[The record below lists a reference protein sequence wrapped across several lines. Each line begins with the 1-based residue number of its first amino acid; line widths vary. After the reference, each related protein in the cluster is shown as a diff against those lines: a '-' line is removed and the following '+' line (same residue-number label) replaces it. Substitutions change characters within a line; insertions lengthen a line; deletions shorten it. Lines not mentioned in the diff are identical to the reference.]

1 MKSSQVRII
10 KSRERESQPEP
21 TVDEAAFDESPQ
33 QKRGAA
39 TKVGQ
44 WVKEWRKQ
52 KLQDAENKL
61 PAA

>member
-1 MKSSQVRII
+1 MKSRVRII
-10 KSRERESQPEP
+10 KSREREPQPEP

-33 QKRGAA
+33 QKRDAA
-39 TKVGQ
+39 TKIGE

-52 KLQDAENKL
+52 KLQDSENKL